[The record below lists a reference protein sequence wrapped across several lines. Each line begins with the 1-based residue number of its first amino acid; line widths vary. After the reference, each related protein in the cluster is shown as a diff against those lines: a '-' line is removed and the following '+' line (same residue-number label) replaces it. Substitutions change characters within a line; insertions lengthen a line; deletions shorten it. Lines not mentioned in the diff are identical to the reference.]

1 MDSFSTQV
9 PFYGDTWGHYQRVG
23 TLKGAFLDL
32 GESAAIVI
40 GNIFF
45 FYLLQ
50 HDHIAVR
57 GRFS

>member
-9 PFYGDTWGHYQRVG
+9 PFYGDKWGHYQRVK

-40 GNIFF
+40 YIF
-45 FYLLQ
+45 LLS
-50 HDHIAVR
+50 IAA
-57 GRFS
+57 